1 MKDKNIEEL
10 NHNVD
15 IRDRKTIYLTGIK
28 KLNNF
33 DENEFFVESVMGKI
47 IIKGENLE
55 LIKMDTFHKNLSIK
69 GKLMSICYLEDNKK
83 TKTDNIM
90 SRLFK
95 WLHYM
100 SKYYHL
106 LLISYLG

>member
-1 MKDKNIEEL
+1 MKDKDIEEL

-33 DENEFFVESVMGKI
+33 DENEFFVDSVMGSI
-47 IIKGENLE
+47 LIKGEKLE
-55 LIKMDTFHKNLSIK
+55 LIKLDTFQGNISIK
-69 GKLMSICYLEDNKK
+69 GLINSVNYMDNKK
-83 TKTDNIM
+83 IKADNIM

-95 WLHYM
+95 WLTYM
-100 SKYYHL
+100 NNSCHSFFL
-106 LLISYLG
+106 